1 VKVQFDSGKVVTW
14 VSSISVLVV
23 EDFAAFRQFITT
35 TLASMSG
42 LQVIGE
48 VSDGLEAVQK
58 ALDLQ
63 PDLILLDIGLPSLD
77 GIEAARRIRKLAPAS
92 KIIFVTQESSV
103 DVVQVAVDLGAN
115 GYVVKAQAGRDL
127 VAAVEAVLSGK
138 SFFSRT

>member
-1 VKVQFDSGKVVTW
+1 MQFDSGKVVTW